1 MVQHLPDL
9 LEALL
14 RLWFNT
20 SKLSYLYFQVVQS
33 LQWWIMHE
41 IHSTVLQMSRV
52 ILKKFIRQHWLRNL
66 KNQCWFTNPILILAK
81 LCYRLL
87 KLLLD
92 FVKVISYKKQL
103 RSWDSHF
110 IEVVW
115 IIRMLDYYRLRFHSE
130 LHLLLCTIE
139 AIPWSITVL
148 IDFIIHTMHMDIYI
162 YIFAYKL

>member
-1 MVQHLPDL
+1 M
-9 LEALL
+9 
-14 RLWFNT
+14 T
-20 SKLSYLYFQVVQS
+20 
-33 LQWWIMHE
+33 
-41 IHSTVLQMSRV
+41 
-52 ILKKFIRQHWLRNL
+52 LKL
-66 KNQCWFTNPILILAK
+66 KNQCWFANPILILAK
-81 LCYRLL
+81 FCYRLL

-139 AIPWSITVL
+139 AISWSTTVA
-148 IDFIIHTMHMDIYI
+148 INFIIHTMHMDIYTYI
-162 YIFAYKL
+162 YIYLLTSFNGHTTIPLYSCNYIQGHINNALVMMIFLCIMATDKHFLSLLENWSQNY